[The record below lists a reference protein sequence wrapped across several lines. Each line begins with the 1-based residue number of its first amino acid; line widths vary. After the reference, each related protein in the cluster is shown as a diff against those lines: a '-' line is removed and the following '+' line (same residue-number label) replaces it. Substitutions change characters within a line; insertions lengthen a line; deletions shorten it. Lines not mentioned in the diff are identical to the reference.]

1 MELES
6 MALEAQL
13 PATVQISFD
22 AWKLLLRKDCE
33 LEERLIA
40 FDALGDTV
48 LQLLWERG
56 LNPTVQAIVDGAPQP
71 TLQTK

>member
-1 MELES
+1 
-6 MALEAQL
+6 MATEAQL
-13 PATVQISFD
+13 PASVPMSFD

-33 LEERLIA
+33 LRDRLIA

-56 LNPTVQAIVDGAPQP
+56 FDSCIQAIVDGAPQ
-71 TLQTK
+71 TTQQTK